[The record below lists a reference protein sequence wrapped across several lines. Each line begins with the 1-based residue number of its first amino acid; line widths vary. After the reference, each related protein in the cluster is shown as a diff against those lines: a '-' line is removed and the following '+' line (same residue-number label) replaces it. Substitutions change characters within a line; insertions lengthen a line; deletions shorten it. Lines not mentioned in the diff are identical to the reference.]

1 MGVLVGHWKY
11 LWKIVSRLPRKVEWM
26 SEWRGRFI
34 INVIRNG
41 EEHLDEPVAYRT
53 RRFSIYREPRML
65 LIPLTRRHLGG
76 FECER
81 HSDMKSRQLIARYR
95 IFRVLEHNGKQSLT
109 IFQRSRLKARE
120 KYNACFWFLSL
131 SLDDRFID
139 SPSPT
144 TGVKGYHR
152 YYQTTFPPFDKKS
165 LLRNQFS
172 DSGAFESLMAFDI
185 FFFLFPFPFFFSPAD
200 FLLRR
205 QAYYSSTGRSLFLWM
220 LVKVFRSHAPRSL
233 YLPLLAPIF
242 IFHFVVTQRF
252 RVSRTQG
259 SCRFS
264 TGRYL
269 FRSFEPFK
277 ASWMESSLSRRRCV
291 GHAYFEG
298 DAAAS

>member
-1 MGVLVGHWKY
+1 MEAGFSPRYLSSRDENERRMNGKQKADRISPRMGVLVGHWKYVHWKY

-81 HSDMKSRQLIARYR
+81 HSDMKSRQVIARYR

-139 SPSPT
+139 SPPHDWS
-144 TGVKGYHR
+144 KR
-152 YYQTTFPPFDKKS
+152 
-165 LLRNQFS
+165 
-172 DSGAFESLMAFDI
+172 
-185 FFFLFPFPFFFSPAD
+185 
-200 FLLRR
+200 
-205 QAYYSSTGRSLFLWM
+205 
-220 LVKVFRSHAPRSL
+220 
-233 YLPLLAPIF
+233 LP
-242 IFHFVVTQRF
+242 
-252 RVSRTQG
+252 
-259 SCRFS
+259 
-264 TGRYL
+264 
-269 FRSFEPFK
+269 
-277 ASWMESSLSRRRCV
+277 
-291 GHAYFEG
+291 
-298 DAAAS
+298 